1 MELTLDVLRVINLVV
16 AAFLAGGQMFCLI
29 ALLPAMPGWA
39 PAMSARVHADA
50 MTDRPHRFLR
60 ICGAVSL
67 ISAIALMALLARS
80 GQTLALVPT
89 AGGFL
94 ATVISSVI
102 SSKEWPINEE
112 IKSWGQE
119 PKLERYAEL
128 RRLWDLRHVRRT
140 WLSLA
145 GFVFFAI
152 ASVVGRTL

>member
-1 MELTLDVLRVINLVV
+1 MELALDVLRVINLV
-16 AAFLAGGQMFCLI
+16 AAGFLAGGQMFCLI

-60 ICGAVSL
+60 VCGIVSM
-67 ISAIALMALLARS
+67 ISGLVLLVILFRNGNTS
-80 GQTLALVPT
+80 ALVPT
-89 AGGFL
+89 ALGFL
-94 ATVISSVI
+94 ATLISSVI

-112 IKSWGQE
+112 IKSWGTE

-152 ASVVGRTL
+152 AAVVARAL